1 MTKVFELAKM
11 RYKAHILYSTSL
23 RCTGG
28 DNAEAAKDC
37 QEKVWKRKRKAV
49 RNISMGP
56 VLTFNA
62 STGEVDADES
72 L

>member
-1 MTKVFELAKM
+1 MN
-11 RYKAHILYSTSL
+11 AHILYNTSL
-23 RCTGG
+23 RYTGS
-28 DNAEAAKDC
+28 DNGEAVKDC
-37 QEKVWKRKRKAV
+37 QEKIWKRKRKAV